1 MAVSVFTSPRTGGSG
16 ADLKFSITGEK
27 APSTLSF
34 LSVFDATGE
43 DQEPQKIPP
52 GALVGDSWKGNASP
66 SGGHGG
72 YSRNRIRIWGLPF
85 NPAAGGV
92 RLRGKK
98 MRLGVAQRGEE
109 PGRCLAHPE

>member
-34 LSVFDATGE
+34 LSVFEQPVRIKNT
-43 DQEPQKIPP
+43 KIPAWSP
-52 GALVGDSWKGNASP
+52 RWRFMEGKCSFLGDTAVTAG
-66 SGGHGG
+66 
-72 YSRNRIRIWGLPF
+72 NRIRIWGLPSTRRL
-85 NPAAGGV
+85 GGV
-92 RLRGKK
+92 RLRAEK